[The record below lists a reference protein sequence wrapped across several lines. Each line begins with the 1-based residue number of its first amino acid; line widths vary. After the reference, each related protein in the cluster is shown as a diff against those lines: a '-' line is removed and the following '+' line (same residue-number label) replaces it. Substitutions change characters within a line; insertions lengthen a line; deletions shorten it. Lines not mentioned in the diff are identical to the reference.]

1 MDDYRAA
8 YYCLCGDGIWGNVNF
23 CGYNNCDYQS
33 DFFSAYLQKE
43 GEHMAFFI
51 VSTCIFVVTLL
62 GFLTCLCLWVYED
75 AKVKSDQSPVLWVI
89 IVLLVPNLV
98 GLLIYLLVG
107 RTNKAAK
114 APGKYTKLLI
124 ASAISMLMG
133 IGLFVAGVVRFS
145 TMQF

>member
-1 MDDYRAA
+1 
-8 YYCLCGDGIWGNVNF
+8 
-23 CGYNNCDYQS
+23 
-33 DFFSAYLQKE
+33 
-43 GEHMAFFI
+43 MAFFI